1 METVKIFYLNLTKNI
16 LTFSVM
22 RGTILLCVKVHAINR
37 AKGGCLMDTD
47 TLGSNCVVGFKQVTR
62 GLKSDL
68 FSQVF
73 IALDADKHIKT
84 LIEEEASK
92 NSVDVVYVNTKEE
105 LGKLCG
111 IEINAAAAALLK

>member
-1 METVKIFYLNLTKNI
+1 MLRKSRYFVKMHKNI
-16 LTFSVM
+16 LTFFAM
-22 RGTILLCVKVHAINR
+22 RGTIQLCVKVHAINR

-47 TLGSNCVVGFKQVTR
+47 TLGPSSVVGFKQVIR
-62 GLKSDL
+62 GLKSNL
-68 FSQVF
+68 FKQVF

-84 LIEEEASK
+84 LIEEEADK
-92 NSVDVVYVNTKEE
+92 KSVDVVYINTKEE

>member
-1 METVKIFYLNLTKNI
+1 
-16 LTFSVM
+16 
-22 RGTILLCVKVHAINR
+22 
-37 AKGGCLMDTD
+37 MDTD
-47 TLGSNCVVGFKQVTR
+47 TLGPNYVVGFKQVTR

-68 FSQVF
+68 FKQVF
-73 IALDADKHIKT
+73 IALDADKDIKT

-92 NSVDVVYVNTKEE
+92 NSVDVVYINTKEE